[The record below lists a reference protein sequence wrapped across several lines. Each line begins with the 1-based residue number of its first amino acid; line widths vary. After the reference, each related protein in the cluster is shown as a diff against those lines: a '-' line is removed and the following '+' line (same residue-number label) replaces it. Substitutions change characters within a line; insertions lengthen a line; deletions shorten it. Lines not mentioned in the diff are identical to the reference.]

1 MAHRR
6 KATGDITIQQRVG
19 LFLRLY
25 AELKKEPYS
34 QRTQMSIT
42 FSPAGTQTDTQR
54 EEFRSYLWAFRQ
66 LISPDDSAYLET
78 ILRVLPR
85 HVDDAALRQRLGNAM
100 DAWKA
105 ANGIPSPIAPLV
117 MGDFASGHETARLYL
132 YSGVAHSEPQLAA
145 IWDSLRP
152 SDQQFVEYQVRVYE
166 SNVRNV
172 VIELKKVIDEAN
184 ARGVLR
190 DQPLDLGAATPV

>member
-1 MAHRR
+1 MTHRR
-6 KATGDITIQQRVG
+6 KATADITIQQRVG

-78 ILRVLPR
+78 IPSCPAAPR
-85 HVDDAALRQRLGNAM
+85 
-100 DAWKA
+100 
-105 ANGIPSPIAPLV
+105 
-117 MGDFASGHETARLYL
+117 
-132 YSGVAHSEPQLAA
+132 
-145 IWDSLRP
+145 
-152 SDQQFVEYQVRVYE
+152 
-166 SNVRNV
+166 
-172 VIELKKVIDEAN
+172 
-184 ARGVLR
+184 
-190 DQPLDLGAATPV
+190 